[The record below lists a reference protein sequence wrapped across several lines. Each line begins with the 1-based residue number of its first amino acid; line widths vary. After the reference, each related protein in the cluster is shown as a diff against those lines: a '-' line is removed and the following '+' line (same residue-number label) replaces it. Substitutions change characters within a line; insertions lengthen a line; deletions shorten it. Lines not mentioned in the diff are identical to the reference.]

1 MITTIVGLFPS
12 REMSNDIS
20 LNLENSGFKNEDYI
34 VYRDFKI
41 KENVSFWKNI
51 FHAKPEIEAV
61 DASKLIMSIQ
71 IHNEEEK
78 ETALNIFRLSE
89 VEKVYEF
96 QNMSIEEAK
105 SLDFI
110 KKIVEIRAKSAVY
123 TMPSVSSAKLVKL
136 NQGILTN

>member
-12 REMSNDIS
+12 REKSNDIS

-34 VYRDFKI
+34 FYRDFKI
-41 KENVSFWKNI
+41 KENIGFWKNI

-61 DASKLIMSIQ
+61 NASKLIMSIQ
-71 IHNEEEK
+71 INNEEEK